1 LPILW
6 FFDNESHRGR
16 DGNECEQSGGS
27 AHSPEISPRSRRL
40 VEWPFAQ
47 PLVSPALLER
57 TMRLSLPLLVACGGL
72 LSGSA
77 ALADGHSEEAEAFF
91 ESRIRPVLATTCFK
105 CHGGQKT
112 SNDLRVDRREAL
124 LKGGE
129 SGPAIVPGHPEK
141 SLLVRALR
149 YTNDELKMPPEKK
162 LPDAVIADFERWVR
176 EGAVWPKAV
185 RPMATTEP
193 REEHWAFHPVR
204 KVDPPADASGW
215 SANPIDRFIH
225 AGLESHGLAP
235 SPPADKRTL
244 LRRAYF
250 DLIGLPPAPAEV
262 DAFVADKSPH
272 AFADLVET
280 LLASPHYGE
289 RWGRYWM
296 DVARYAD
303 TGGDNADYPIPEAYL
318 YRDYIIDSFNVD
330 KPYDEFVREQ
340 IAGDLLAPH
349 GPADKY
355 AERVVATGFLALSRR
370 YGTGPYDLW
379 HLTLEDTI
387 DTVGR
392 AYLGITLRC
401 ARCHDH
407 KFDPVPI
414 RDYYALYGVFS
425 STQFP
430 YAGSEEFQTMK
441 FPRNAFVSLL
451 PKPAAAPLE
460 QKYKDEVKRVKT
472 EIARVEAA
480 KRKKQGSFQEY
491 FQLQRRLR
499 ALERRGAPETLPVA
513 YAVSEGKIADAN
525 IQLAGEPT
533 RPGAKVAR
541 GAPKFLAALQGAA
554 PAPAES
560 GRLELA
566 DWLASPRNP
575 LTARV
580 MVNRVWQHH
589 FGRGIVATPS
599 NFGTRGSPPS
609 HPELLDWLAASFV
622 EHGWSIKWLHRTMMA
637 SKTYHLDSLGNDKGD
652 AIDPANQ
659 WYWRFDRQRLDAE
672 AIRDAM
678 LAVAGTLDLNRP
690 GAQPFPPITKWNW
703 TQHYPFKSVYPSSHR
718 SVYLMTQR
726 QFRHPYL
733 GLFDGPDTNMTTDV
747 RSVSTVPIQALFLM
761 NSDFMRETA
770 SNFAGRL
777 CREAGD
783 PSARVRRAYELAYSR
798 PALTQDVERACDYVK
813 RFAHQAAQ
821 AGLKPKE
828 AEAKAWTSY
837 ARTLLASNEFFYI
850 D

>member
-1 LPILW
+1 L
-6 FFDNESHRGR
+6 
-16 DGNECEQSGGS
+16 
-27 AHSPEISPRSRRL
+27 
-40 VEWPFAQ
+40 AQ
-47 PLVSPALLER
+47 PLASLALLER
-57 TMRLSLPLLVACGGL
+57 TMRLSLPLLLACGGL
-72 LSGSA
+72 LGGSV
-77 ALADGHSEEAEAFF
+77 ALADGRSEEAEAFF
-91 ESRIRPVLATTCFK
+91 ESRIRPVLAMTCFK

-112 SNDLRVDRREAL
+112 ANDLRVDRREAL

-149 YTNDELKMPPEKK
+149 YTSDELKMPPEKK

-176 EGAVWPKAV
+176 EGAVWPKDVPLMSASE
-185 RPMATTEP
+185 RH
-193 REEHWAFHPVR
+193 EEHWAFRPVH
-204 KVDPPADASGW
+204 KVDPPADSSGW

-225 AGLESHGLAP
+225 AGLVSHGLSL
-235 SPPADKRTL
+235 SPPADRRTL

-250 DLIGLPPAPAEV
+250 DLIGLPPTPAEV
-262 DAFVADKSPH
+262 DAFLADKSPH
-272 AFADLVET
+272 AFADRVET

-296 DVARYAD
+296 DVVRYAD
-303 TGGDNADYPIPEAYL
+303 TGGDNADYPIPEAHL
-318 YRDYIIDSFNVD
+318 YRDYIIDAFNAD

-340 IAGDLLAPH
+340 IAGDLLAPS

-407 KFDPVPI
+407 KFDPVPM

-441 FPRNAFVSLL
+441 FPRNAFVALL

-460 QKYKDEVKRVKT
+460 KKYEDELKRVKT
-472 EIARVEAA
+472 ELARVEAA
-480 KRKKQGSFQEY
+480 KRKKESSFQEY

-499 ALERRGAPETLPVA
+499 ELERRGAPETLPVA

-533 RPGAKVAR
+533 RPGVKVPR
-541 GAPKFLAALQGAA
+541 GVPRFLAALQGAE
-554 PAPAES
+554 PAPTQT

-622 EHGWSIKWLHRTMMA
+622 EHGWSIKWLHRTIMA
-637 SKTYHLDSLGNDKGD
+637 SKTYQFDSLGNDKGD

-678 LAVAGTLDLNRP
+678 LAVDGTLDLNRP

-777 CREAGD
+777 CREASD
-783 PSARVRRAYELAYSR
+783 PKARVRRAYELVYSR
-798 PALTQDVERACDYVK
+798 PALPQDVERACDYVK
-813 RFAHQAAQ
+813 RFARKAAQ

-828 AEAKAWTSY
+828 AEARAWTSY